1 MFSQILREIE
11 SRRELCEIELI
22 VFFIHSALHTHISAH
37 DGAGM
42 NILKKERGEMDV
54 KHRKRITQ
62 QMVQEKEIT
71 IIIPN
76 H

>member
-1 MFSQILREIE
+1 MYVSPPFKSKTPERVTHSFSQILREIE

-42 NILKKERGEMDV
+42 NILKKREGRWM
-54 KHRKRITQ
+54 
-62 QMVQEKEIT
+62 
-71 IIIPN
+71 
-76 H
+76 